1 MVVFLVQREY
11 NDQTEQKTQG
21 RWIDMEDILY
31 IVVPCYN
38 EEEVLPET
46 SRRLK
51 EKLEALM
58 AAGTISRESR
68 VLFVNDGSKDKTWQL
83 IEELHQS
90 SPIFS
95 GVDLS
100 RNRGHQNALL
110 AGLMTAKERC
120 DMAISMDA
128 DLQDDIDAV
137 DAMVE
142 QYYAGCDIVYGVRS
156 SRKKDTFFK
165 RFTAEG
171 FYRLMNSMGAE
182 TVFNHADY
190 RLMSRR
196 ALEGLAEFKEV
207 NLFLRGIVPMIGYR
221 TGTVEYERGER
232 FAGESKYP
240 LKKMLSFAMEGITS
254 LSTRPIRY
262 ITMLGFLI
270 FLVSILMLI
279 YSVVRWATGDTIIGW
294 ASVICSVW
302 AIGGLILLSL
312 GVIGEYI
319 GKIYLET
326 KGRPRFL
333 IREVL
338 EDTDDGEAD

>member
-1 MVVFLVQREY
+1 MDR
-11 NDQTEQKTQG
+11 
-21 RWIDMEDILY
+21 LY

-46 SRRLK
+46 ARRLRAK
-51 EKLEALM
+51 MTALTEAGKI
-58 AAGTISRESR
+58 APDSR
-68 VLFVNDGSKDKTWQL
+68 VLFVNDGSKDRTWD
-83 IEELHQS
+83 IIRSLHES
-90 SPIFS
+90 DPLFS
-95 GVDLS
+95 GLDLS

-110 AGLMTAKERC
+110 AGLMTVRDRC

-128 DLQDDIDAV
+128 DLQDDINAV
-137 DAMVE
+137 DEMVDK
-142 QYYAGCDIVYGVRS
+142 YLDGCDIVCGVRS
-156 SRKKDTFFK
+156 SRTTDTFFK
-165 RFTAEG
+165 RFTAES
-171 FYRLMNSMGAE
+171 FYRLMNFLGANV
-182 TVFNHADY
+182 VFNHADY
-190 RLMSRR
+190 RLLSCR
-196 ALEGLAEFKEV
+196 ALEGLAQFKEV

-221 TGTVEYERGER
+221 TDTVEYARGER

-254 LSTRPIRY
+254 LSTKPIRY
-262 ITMLGFLI
+262 ISMLGFLI
-270 FLVSILMLI
+270 FLVSILMLV
-279 YSVVRWATGDTIIGW
+279 YSVVRWAMGDTIIGW